1 MKSVRVLKNEAPW
14 PPKLYSLNLLTLK
27 FIFDKMSSPIFIIER
42 VMAYIKPKFN
52 YLFNRNIISG
62 FLVLVSIIL
71 SLSAFAPKAFAL
83 NLDFASWRILKSPHF
98 KIYYHNTN
106 DGFARAASA
115 IAESAAADIAQTL
128 NMKKIPSDIPLIL
141 YDAGDSPFGFTN
153 ILQNKIWVSIAL
165 PDSTELSDKIWIESI
180 IRHELTHYLMGVKL
194 DRVVKLGTG
203 RLIGWGVTPMWFIEG
218 VAQLEESGWNA
229 VKDSAVR
236 TAVLSNKFLNLSDLQ
251 IFYFFNYQGRRL
263 GYHIGNSMVDYMVE
277 RFGPRVISD
286 ILENLSYF
294 KLNSFNYSFKK
305 VTKISLN
312 QFFKEWQIHSLDK
325 YKKQVEGKKSI
336 KDYSQSIGFYSGLN
350 ISPSFNC
357 EGRNLFLLSNKGRDA
372 RRLSLFSIDIPTGGN
387 KKLIDNLEDNYFLDK
402 NSEFILFCRKSRD
415 KYDNLVSD
423 IFRYDVKTR
432 AIKRITRWLKAANP
446 VYDYDDK
453 TILCIRQQA
462 GATNL
467 CRIDFNGNIRE
478 KIASPGYNCAIYDIQ
493 VPRGAVNPSGADKFE
508 KIMFLN
514 YFKDGRFSIA
524 YLNYDKKSPDYAK
537 IVPITFFDGIVVK
550 PRVYKQKDGSYKVFF
565 IKDRGGIF
573 NICYMQLKNDTKG
586 FIISE
591 SKQLTDFSESVLDYD
606 YCPEFNRFAVVT
618 QTYYGSDITLIEAG
632 KSYIEPGNEKI
643 EFADGKNKS
652 VIAPTSALPLSS
664 ASSSTSLP
672 SPLSSSSLTSASSSS
687 SSAAA
692 APSSNSAV
700 IEPYKNNLK
709 LDYLIPMVG
718 SQTSKSLYG
727 FQGRVSDAINRHV
740 IDYQLLTGSS
750 KYRNLNASYIYR
762 GFKPSLGVSVYDIVR
777 DLRPGVLE
785 NVRGADL
792 FVNYKIF
799 DSIATLDIFDRR
811 ISANSISPRLALT
824 RPQLFNGEYKDRG
837 YFLKLLNYS
846 AENTV
851 DADIHPINAHAVSIY
866 HQNSSPKFNSFYNYR
881 VSKIDASKWMMLGD
895 RLKNTIKLRTIIGS
909 SSGDYDFQ
917 IGGHNDLRGYSTRP
931 IIGKKVN
938 LYSFEYSHSYIDRPL
953 QLKILSIN
961 KVYPALFYDIA
972 AVGDNF
978 KGARWHKS
986 AGIELK
992 TRLLIF
998 RKTPLVGKTG
1008 VAFRLGE
1015 GNEKEFYTAFDLK
1028 F

>member
-1 MKSVRVLKNEAPW
+1 MG
-14 PPKLYSLNLLTLK
+14 SL
-27 FIFDKMSSPIFIIER
+27 IFIIER
-42 VMAYIKPKFN
+42 VMTYFKPKFN
-52 YLFNRNIISG
+52 YLRKRIIICG
-62 FLVLVSIIL
+62 FLISTFIIL
-71 SLSAFAPKAFAL
+71 AFSVFASEVFAL

-98 KIYYHNTN
+98 KIYYHNNN
-106 DGFARAASA
+106 DGFARAAAA
-115 IAESAAADIAQTL
+115 IAESAAADIARTFNL
-128 NMKKIPSDIPLIL
+128 KKIPSGIPLIL
-141 YDAGDSPFGFTN
+141 YDAGDAPFGFTN
-153 ILQNKIWVSIAL
+153 ILQNKMWVSIAL
-165 PDSTELSDKIWIESI
+165 PDSAELSDKIWIESI

-194 DRVVKLGTG
+194 DRMVKLGTG
-203 RLIGWGVTPMWFIEG
+203 RLVGWGVTPMWFIEG
-218 VAQLEESGWNA
+218 VAQREESGWNA

-236 TAVLSNKFLNLSDLQ
+236 TALLSNKFLNLSDLQ

-305 VTKISLN
+305 VTKITLN
-312 QFFKEWQIHSLDK
+312 QFFKEWQNHSLAK

-336 KDYSQSIGFYSGLN
+336 KDYSRPLGFYSGLN

-357 EGRNLFLLSNKGRDA
+357 GGRNLFLLSNKGRDA
-372 RRLSLFSIDIPTGGN
+372 RRLSLFSIDIQTGGS

-415 KYDNLVSD
+415 KYDNFVSD

-432 AIKRITRWLKAANP
+432 SSKRITRWLKAANP

-453 TILCIRQQA
+453 TILCVRQEA

-478 KIASPGYNCAIYDIQ
+478 KITALGYNCAIYDIQ
-493 VPRGAVNPSGADKFE
+493 VPHGDKNVSGAGKQE
-508 KIMFLN
+508 KLMFLN

-537 IVPITFFDGIVVK
+537 IVPLTFFDGMVIK

-573 NICYMQLKNDTKG
+573 NICHMRLKRGKKG
-586 FIISE
+586 FEVSE
-591 SKQLTDFSESVLDYD
+591 LKQLTDFSESVLDYD
-606 YCPEFNRFAVVT
+606 YCAEFKRFAVVT
-618 QTYYGSDITLIEAG
+618 QTVYGSDITLIEAG
-632 KSYIEPGNEKI
+632 EKYIEPLNEPL
-643 EFADGKNKS
+643 EFAAGGKDKKN
-652 VIAPTSALPLSS
+652 IAAGDSALILSAANNAATAAS
-664 ASSSTSLP
+664 ASSF
-672 SPLSSSSLTSASSSS
+672 SSSSVSPSTSDSS
-687 SSAAA
+687 SSASAA
-692 APSSNSAV
+692 AQPSSAV
-700 IEPYKNNLK
+700 AIEPYKNDLK
-709 LDYLIPMVG
+709 LDYLIPMAG

-740 IDYQLLTGSS
+740 IDYQLLAGSS

-785 NVRGADL
+785 NIKGADL
-792 FVNYKIF
+792 FLNYKIF
-799 DSIATLDIFDRR
+799 DSIATIDIFDRR
-811 ISANSISPRLALT
+811 ISANSISPRLALS

-837 YFLKLLNYS
+837 YFLRLLNYS
-846 AENTV
+846 AENTA
-851 DADIHPINAHAVSIY
+851 DADIHPLNAHAVSIY
-866 HQNSSPKFNSFYNYR
+866 HQNSSSKFNSFYNYK
-881 VSKIDASKWMMLGD
+881 VSKIDASKWMLLGD
-895 RLKNTIKLRTIIGS
+895 RLKNTIKLRTIFGAA
-909 SSGDYDFQ
+909 SGDYDFQ

-931 IIGKKVN
+931 VIGKKVG
-938 LYSFEYSHSYIDRPL
+938 LYSFEYSHRFIDRPL

-961 KVYPALFYDIA
+961 KIYPALFYDIA
-972 AVGDNF
+972 SVGDNF
-978 KGARWHKS
+978 KGAKWHRS
-986 AGIELK
+986 AGVELK

-1015 GNEKEFYTAFDLK
+1015 GREKEFYTAFDLK